1 MPGFLISNT
10 LIGILIETQAS
21 SRVEGTPWLSDA
33 LDAEEKTSIPMSE
46 EELFREVYEKKLEES
61 SAEPEE

>member
-1 MPGFLISNT
+1 M
-10 LIGILIETQAS
+10 ETQAS

-33 LDAEEKTSIPMSE
+33 LDAEEKTSIPLSE

-61 SAEPEE
+61 SVEAEE